1 MSIVVWGINY
11 APEKIGIAPCNA
23 ALCEFLAREEF
34 DVTMLTA
41 FAYYPAWKKR
51 KEDASKI
58 FGTERINGVRV
69 LRCWH
74 YVPERL
80 NLAKRSL
87 HEFSFV
93 VCSFFR
99 ALCLPKP
106 DLWIV
111 VSPPL
116 LLALAIRLVCFFRG
130 GRYLLHLQDL
140 QPDAAIHLSM
150 IRSARFIRALRTVES
165 AGYRGAWRIS
175 VITSGMR
182 DLLCKRGVAR
192 EKLVLFPN
200 GTYPGEPAV
209 EGEFRVAYS
218 VNRASFLVVYS
229 GNIGVKQG
237 LHNVVESF
245 RHVRNDAIQLII
257 CGEGA
262 EKQRLVE
269 FASDMPNVRFA
280 DLLEDEDYNK
290 MLTDANLM
298 IVTLAPGSGSSFF
311 PSKLFS
317 ACAAG
322 KAIVAIC
329 DSDSELA
336 HIIQKNSCGVVVP
349 YGDREKLA
357 ATFDDLA
364 EARDRV
370 ESMGRAAKRLS
381 QRFHWDDILEKF
393 VHEAGI
399 GEGTKTFFT
408 TEAQSG
414 VAFD

>member
-23 ALCEFLAREEF
+23 VLCEFLARKRF

-41 FAYYPAWKKR
+41 FSYYPAWKKR
-51 KEDASKI
+51 KEGAAKI
-58 FGTERINGVRV
+58 FGTETINGVRV
-69 LRCWH
+69 ARCWH

-80 NLAKRSL
+80 NTAKRVL
-87 HEFSFV
+87 YELSFV
-93 VCSFFR
+93 ACSFAR

-111 VSPPL
+111 ISPPL
-116 LLALAIRLVCFFRG
+116 LLALAIRLVCFFSG

-140 QPDAAIHLSM
+140 QPDAAIHLGM
-150 IRSARFIRALRTVES
+150 IRSARLIRVLRTAES

-175 VITSGMR
+175 VITNGMR

-192 EKLVLFPN
+192 EKLILFPN
-200 GTYPGEPAV
+200 GTYPGQPAV

-336 HIIQKNSCGVVVP
+336 HIIQKNSCGRGSRQGGVDGSRSKAIKSAVSL
-349 YGDREKLA
+349 GRHSREIR
-357 ATFDDLA
+357 
-364 EARDRV
+364 ARSR
-370 ESMGRAAKRLS
+370 
-381 QRFHWDDILEKF
+381 HW
-393 VHEAGI
+393 
-399 GEGTKTFFT
+399 
-408 TEAQSG
+408 
-414 VAFD
+414 

>member
-1 MSIVVWGINY
+1 MRVVVWGINY
-11 APEKIGIAPCNA
+11 APEVIGIAPCNV
-23 ALCEFLAREEF
+23 ALCEHLVRKKN

-41 FAYYPAWKKR
+41 FSYYPGWKKR
-51 KEDASKI
+51 EQDASKL
-58 FGTERINGVRV
+58 FGSETINGVRV

-74 YVPERL
+74 YVPEKL
-80 NLAKRSL
+80 GPAKRIL

-93 VCSFFR
+93 ACSFFR

-106 DLWIV
+106 DLWII

-116 LLALAIRLVCFFRG
+116 LLALAIRLVCFLRR

-140 QPDAAIHLSM
+140 QPDAAIHLGM
-150 IRSARFIRALRTVES
+150 IRSARFIQVLRTAES
-165 AGYRGAWRIS
+165 AGYRGAWRLS
-175 VITSGMR
+175 VMSSGMQDR
-182 DLLCKRGVAR
+182 LCKRGVAR
-192 EKLVLFPN
+192 EKLILFPN
-200 GTYPGEPAV
+200 GTYPEEPALK
-209 EGEFRVAYS
+209 GEFRVAYS

-237 LHNVVESF
+237 LHNVVESL
-245 RHVRNDAIQLII
+245 RHVRNDAVQLII

-262 EKQRLVE
+262 EKQRLLE

-280 DLLEDEDYNK
+280 DLLEGEDYNK

-336 HIIQKNSCGVVVP
+336 QIVEKNSCGVVVP
-349 YGDREKLA
+349 YGDCKKLA

-370 ESMGRAAKRLS
+370 ELMGRAAKRLS
-381 QRFHWDDILEKF
+381 QRFRWNDILEKF
-393 VHEAGI
+393 LHEAGI
-399 GEGTKTFFT
+399 H
-408 TEAQSG
+408 
-414 VAFD
+414 